1 MRRAGGGKAVR
12 IAGLV
17 AGLVVL
23 ALVLAQIVLPRVAAA
38 RIRSRVGRYGHV
50 ESVSVSAWP
59 AVKLLW
65 GDADSV
71 RVRASGLKLSPAR
84 AAALVWEGRGVGRMD
99 IDATSVKVGPLEVGE
114 AILRKRGASLE
125 GEATTTDAQ
134 AKAALPAGVGASLLG
149 SEGGKVQVRVSG
161 GLFGVGA
168 SVQAVAEAS
177 EGKLIAHPV
186 GFLVEGFR
194 LTLFS
199 DPHVHLVSVGAST
212 DGSEPPAYTL
222 KMSAILG

>member
-1 MRRAGGGKAVR
+1 MK
-12 IAGLV
+12 IAGLGV
-17 AGLVVL
+17 GLVVVLL
-23 ALVLAQIVLPRVAAA
+23 AIAQIVLPRIATS

-50 ESVSVSAWP
+50 QSASVSAWP

-65 GDADSV
+65 GDADSAHV
-71 RVRASGLKLSPAR
+71 KASGLKLSPEQ
-84 AAALVWEGRGVGRMD
+84 AAALLWEGRGVERID
-99 IDATSVKVGPLEVGE
+99 IDATSAKVGPLEVSE
-114 AILRKRGASLE
+114 ARLRKRGASLE
-125 GEATTTDAQ
+125 GEATASDAQ
-134 AKAALPAGVGASLLG
+134 ARAALPAGVGVSLIG

-186 GFLVEGFR
+186 GFLLGGFR

-199 DPHVHLVSVGAST
+199 DPHVHVVSVGAAG
-212 DGSEPPAYTL
+212 DGSEPAGYRL

>member
-1 MRRAGGGKAVR
+1 MRRGGGGAMK
-12 IAGLV
+12 IAGLGV
-17 AGLVVL
+17 GLVIVL
-23 ALVLAQIVLPRVAAA
+23 LAIAQIVLPRVAAS

-50 ESVSVSAWP
+50 QSASVSAWP

-71 RVRASGLKLSPAR
+71 RVKASGLKLSPAQ
-84 AAALVWEGRGVGRMD
+84 AAALLWEGRGVGRMD
-99 IDATSVKVGPLEVGE
+99 IDATSVKIGPLAVGE
-114 AILRKRGASLE
+114 AVLRKRGASLE

-134 AKAALPAGVGASLLG
+134 AKAALPAGVGVSLLG

-177 EGKLIAHPV
+177 EGKLIAHPL
-186 GFLVEGFR
+186 GFLLEGFR

-199 DPHVHLVSVGAST
+199 DPHVHVVSVGAST

>member
-1 MRRAGGGKAVR
+1 MRRGGGGAMK
-12 IAGLV
+12 IAGLGV
-17 AGLVVL
+17 GLVVVLL
-23 ALVLAQIVLPRVAAA
+23 AVAQIVLPRVAAS

-50 ESVSVSAWP
+50 QSASVSAWP

-71 RVRASGLKLSPAR
+71 HVKASGLKLSPKQ
-84 AAALVWEGRGVGRMD
+84 AAALLWEGRGVGKMD
-99 IDATSVKVGPLEVGE
+99 IDATSVKLGPLAVD
-114 AILRKRGASLE
+114 AATLRKRGASLE
-125 GEATTTDAQ
+125 GEATATKAE
-134 AKAALPAGVGASLLG
+134 AKTALPAGVGVSLLG
-149 SEGGKVQVRVSG
+149 SEGGKVQVRVTG

-168 SVQAVAEAS
+168 SVEAIAEAS

-186 GFLVEGFR
+186 GFLLEGFR

-199 DPHVHLVSVGAST
+199 DPHVHVVSVGAST
-212 DGSEPPAYTL
+212 DGSEAPGYTL

>member
-1 MRRAGGGKAVR
+1 MR
-12 IAGLV
+12 V
-17 AGLVVL
+17 AGLGVGVVVVL
-23 ALVLAQIVLPRVAAA
+23 LVLAQIVLPRIAAA

-50 ESVSVSAWP
+50 QSATVSAWP

-71 RVRASGLKLSPAR
+71 RVKASGLKLSPAQ
-84 AAALVWEGRGVGRMD
+84 AAALLWEGRGVGRID

-125 GEATTTDAQ
+125 GEATATDAQ
-134 AKAALPAGVGASLLG
+134 ARAALPAGVGVSLLG
-149 SEGGKVQVRVSG
+149 SEGGKVQVKVSG

-186 GFLVEGFR
+186 GFLLEGFR

-199 DPHVHLVSVGAST
+199 NPHVHVVSVDAST

>member
-1 MRRAGGGKAVR
+1 MRRGGGRAVR
-12 IAGLV
+12 IAGLG
-17 AGLVVL
+17 AGLVVVL
-23 ALVLAQIVLPRVAAA
+23 LVVAQIVLPRVAAS

-50 ESVSVSAWP
+50 QSASVSAWP

-71 RVRASGLKLSPAR
+71 RVRASGLKLSPAQ
-84 AAALVWEGRGVGRMD
+84 AAALLWEGREVGKMD
-99 IDATSVKVGPLEVGE
+99 IDATSVEIGPLAVDS
-114 AILRKRGASLE
+114 ASLRKRGASLE
-125 GEATTTDAQ
+125 GEAVATDAQ
-134 AKAALPAGVGASLLG
+134 AKAALPAGVGVSLVG
-149 SEGGKVQVRVSG
+149 SEGGKVQVNVTG

-186 GFLVEGFR
+186 GFLLEGFR

-199 DPHVHLVSVGAST
+199 DPHVHVVSVGAST
-212 DGSEPPAYTL
+212 DGSEPPAYRL
-222 KMSAILG
+222 QMSAILG

>member
-1 MRRAGGGKAVR
+1 MK
-12 IAGLV
+12 V
-17 AGLVVL
+17 AGLGVGVVVVL
-23 ALVLAQIVLPRVAAA
+23 LAVAQVVLPRIATS

-50 ESVSVSAWP
+50 QSASVSAWP

-71 RVRASGLKLSPAR
+71 RVRASGLKLSPR
-84 AAALVWEGRGVGRMD
+84 QAAALLWEGRGVGRMD
-99 IDATSVKVGPLEVGE
+99 IDATSVKIGPLAVGE
-114 AILRKRGASLE
+114 ARLRKRGASLE
-125 GEATTTDAQ
+125 GEAVASEAQ
-134 AKAALPAGVGASLLG
+134 ARAALPAGVGVSLVG
-149 SEGGKVQVRVSG
+149 SEGGKVQVKVSG

-186 GFLVEGFR
+186 GFLVAGFR

-199 DPHVHLVSVGAST
+199 DPHVHVVSVGAAADRS
-212 DGSEPPAYTL
+212 DPRDYRL

>member
-1 MRRAGGGKAVR
+1 MRRGGGGAMK
-12 IAGLV
+12 IAGLGV
-17 AGLVVL
+17 GLVVIL
-23 ALVLAQIVLPRVAAA
+23 LVVAQIVLPRVAAS
-38 RIRSRVGRYGHV
+38 RIRSRVGRYGQV
-50 ESVSVSAWP
+50 QSASVSAWP

-71 RVRASGLKLSPAR
+71 RVRASGLKLSPKQ
-84 AAALVWEGRGVGRMD
+84 AAALLWEGRGVGQMD
-99 IDATSVKVGPLEVGE
+99 IDATSVKVGPLAVAG
-114 AILRKRGASLE
+114 AHLRKRGASLE
-125 GEATTTDAQ
+125 GEAVATDAQ
-134 AKAALPAGVGASLLG
+134 AKAALPAGVGVSLLG

-177 EGKLIAHPV
+177 EGRLIAHPV
-186 GFLVEGFR
+186 GFLLEGFR

-199 DPHVHLVSVGAST
+199 DAHVHVVSVGASA
-212 DGSEPPAYTL
+212 DGSEPPVYTL

>member
-1 MRRAGGGKAVR
+1 MK
-12 IAGLV
+12 IAGLGV
-17 AGLVVL
+17 GLVVVLL
-23 ALVLAQIVLPRVAAA
+23 AVAQIVLPRVAAS

-50 ESVSVSAWP
+50 QSASVSAWP

-71 RVRASGLKLSPAR
+71 RVKASGLKLSPKQ
-84 AAALVWEGRGVGRMD
+84 AAALLWEGRGVGRMD
-99 IDATSVKVGPLEVGE
+99 IDAASVRIGPLAVDS
-114 AILRKRGASLE
+114 AILRKRGATLE
-125 GEATTTDAQ
+125 GEASATGAE
-134 AKAALPAGVGASLLG
+134 ARAALPVGVGVSLIG
-149 SEGGKVQVRVSG
+149 SEGGKVQVKVSG

-168 SVQAVAEAS
+168 SVQAIAEAS

-186 GFLVEGFR
+186 GFLLEGFR

-199 DPHVHLVSVGAST
+199 DPHVHVVSVGAST

-222 KMSAILG
+222 KMSAVLG

>member
-1 MRRAGGGKAVR
+1 MRRGGGRAVK
-12 IAGLV
+12 V
-17 AGLVVL
+17 AGLGVGLVVVL
-23 ALVLAQIVLPRVAAA
+23 LAVAQIVLPRVAAS

-50 ESVSVSAWP
+50 QSASVSAWP

-71 RVRASGLKLSPAR
+71 RVRASGLKLSPKQ
-84 AAALVWEGRGVGRMD
+84 AAALLWEGRGVGRID
-99 IDATSVKVGPLEVGE
+99 IDATSVKVGPL
-114 AILRKRGASLE
+114 ALDAATLRKRGASVE
-125 GEATTTDAQ
+125 GEATATEAE
-134 AKAALPAGVGASLLG
+134 AKGALPTGVGASLLG
-149 SEGGKVQVRVSG
+149 SEGGKVQVKVSG

-186 GFLVEGFR
+186 GFLLEGFR

-199 DPHVHLVSVGAST
+199 DPHVHVVSVGASSV
-212 DGSEPPAYTL
+212 GSEPSSYTL
-222 KMSAILG
+222 KMNAILG